1 MATRYI
7 GRAKLNV
14 TWDDRAGQY
23 KVSIS
28 VNGKHRST
36 QYVGAP
42 RYSTYSVDSPEAYDQ
57 TAGAAASFETDDRG
71 PAADALEG
79 GYNRAG
85 TGWDVRRTA
94 GRKNPASRAAP
105 RAASRARKPARKTRR
120 ATRR

>member
-42 RYSTYSVDSPEAYDQ
+42 RYSTVSVDSPEAHDQ

-71 PAADALEG
+71 AAADALAS

-85 TGWDVRRTA
+85 TGWDVRRT
-94 GRKNPASRAAP
+94 GRKNPAS